1 MSDLAGGGGV
11 FVSMVQNQ
19 GGWLSFKFKSLMVS
33 ALLGP
38 GRSRGTKIAS
48 VDKRRVCVSACVF
61 HCSVIALMTRFLCIM
76 PYVVRFVAL
85 LFIVDGSISLQ

>member
-1 MSDLAGGGGV
+1 MSDLAGGEGV

-48 VDKRRVCVSACVF
+48 VDKEECVLVCVYSIVL
-61 HCSVIALMTRFLCIM
+61 S
-76 PYVVRFVAL
+76 L
-85 LFIVDGSISLQ
+85 L